1 MVASWPG
8 GATDSASRVARCD
21 AAAHRSAICRHQS
34 AVVLH
39 AAAREASGDLASDSP
54 AMPRPTTVEN
64 DAARWRAITRAVE
77 AHERTDA
84 RWLEYELDAAKLLD
98 FPVMTDMREP
108 AHDGISQGQA
118 TSRLSQAVAGG
129 RSSRRPGRRG
139 PLSRCGSG
147 LCDRVRHRGGRGD
160 AQTQNRLFPRG
171 TAAAGKSAK
180 PAAGGIR
187 RRRDGPGTRARIS
200 FGAHRTRRT
209 HRVAGPYAGRH
220 RAGIAGELDD

>member
-1 MVASWPG
+1 MGLLIRLAELL
-8 GATDSASRVARCD
+8 
-21 AAAHRSAICRHQS
+21 
-34 AVVLH
+34 VVMLPLIGVLYVGIK
-39 AAAREASGDLASDSP
+39 ALSSFTRRLGEASGDLASDSP

-98 FPVMTDMREP
+98 FPVMTDMRDP
-108 AHDGISQGQA
+108 LTTAFHKAKLQA
-118 TSRLSQAVAGG
+118 DFHK
-129 RSSRRPGRRG
+129 
-139 PLSRCGSG
+139 PLRAED
-147 LCDRVRHRGGRGD
+147 LLDD
-160 AQTQNRLFPRG
+160 PD
-171 TAAAGKSAK
+171 AAGHYLDAVRDYVTAFDTAEAEAMRRRRTGFSREEQQRLARAAK

-220 RAGIAGELDD
+220 RAGDRRRAR

>member
-98 FPVMTDMREP
+98 FPVMTDMRDP
-108 AHDGISQGQA
+108 LTTAFHKAKLQA
-118 TSRLSQAVAGG
+118 DFHK
-129 RSSRRPGRRG
+129 
-139 PLSRCGSG
+139 PLRAED
-147 LCDRVRHRGGRGD
+147 LLDD
-160 AQTQNRLFPRG
+160 PD
-171 TAAAGKSAK
+171 AAGHYLDAVRDYVT
-180 PAAGGIR
+180 AFDTAEAEAMR
-187 RRRDGPGTRARIS
+187 RRRTGFSARNSSGWQERKACCGWHPTPARRPRNASAHIVWRAPNSTDSSCCRTVRGPASSGDRRRAR
-200 FGAHRTRRT
+200 
-209 HRVAGPYAGRH
+209 
-220 RAGIAGELDD
+220 